1 MKKHNKNS
9 GISPLKLALII
20 TGSIVAAA
28 GIIFVVVKLIKK
40 AEEKK
45 ALAACDCGCC
55 DCCDDAWDFG
65 DDDILGDLRF
75 DEEDADCCEGG
86 CDCADCVSDEIS
98 AAVDEAIEAIE
109 AVSEEE

>member
-1 MKKHNKNS
+1 MRKHNKNS

-28 GIIFVVVKLIKK
+28 GIIFVVVKLLKK
-40 AEEKK
+40 ADEKR

-55 DCCDDAWDFG
+55 DCCDDGWEFDEDMMG
-65 DDDILGDLRF
+65 ELRF
-75 DEEDADCCEGG
+75 DEDEECCDG
-86 CDCADCVSDEIS
+86 ACVSDEIS

>member
-1 MKKHNKNS
+1 MRKHNKNS

-28 GIIFVVVKLIKK
+28 GIIFIAVKLIKK
-40 AEEKK
+40 AQEKK

-55 DCCDDAWDFG
+55 DCCDDAWEFG
-65 DDDILGDLRF
+65 DDMLGELRF
-75 DEEDADCCEGG
+75 DDDEECCGDG
-86 CDCADCVSDEIS
+86 CDCEDGVSDEIS